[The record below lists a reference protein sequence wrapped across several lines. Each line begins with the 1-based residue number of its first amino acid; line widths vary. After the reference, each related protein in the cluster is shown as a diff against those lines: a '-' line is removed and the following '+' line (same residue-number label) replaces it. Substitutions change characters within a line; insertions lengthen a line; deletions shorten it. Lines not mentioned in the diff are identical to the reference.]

1 VIPADV
7 LTVYDLDGSLW
18 DRQVD
23 DAPPTWWRMRGF
35 DPAEHEPA
43 AGEPHTT
50 AGLLDAYGPVTEV
63 VRLPGEP
70 GSAAVLAN
78 PDLAEA
84 PGVTP

>member
-43 AGEPHTT
+43 AGEPHST
-50 AGLLDAYGPVTEV
+50 AGLLDAYGPVTEAV
-63 VRLPGEP
+63 GLPG
-70 GSAAVLAN
+70 ARR
-78 PDLAEA
+78 
-84 PGVTP
+84 